1 MKMQYQK
8 QANIKKKEISE
19 IERLSEGLED
29 YIVLQDGHI
38 VTKKVSSA
46 FDDLMI
52 LTYDEALQSYPALF
66 NELVNVK
73 HPSSDAYQYNFDEC
87 NSGLLLYLPKKKRI
101 SKPLHIFYV
110 ATTEEFTHNT
120 FLYLEQESELNY
132 FEHLFSDAVG
142 SYSYVSNAIVHEAAN
157 LTYGALSNLGKDV
170 ASYVYRNASVDRYGI
185 SKYSLADV
193 GDAMQLMYQ
202 TINLNGEYASGTS
215 KTIAITSGVQEARY
229 ETLLE
234 HNALYSEGYIEHYG
248 VANNESALI
257 FEGIGQINKGM
268 KQSIA
273 RQQNHGIVLGEKARL
288 DANPLLLID
297 EYDVIASH
305 GAAIG
310 KIDDDELYYLMSRGL
325 TEKAAQRLIINGF
338 LSPVM
343 SLLETDTLKNM
354 FLKRVEEK
362 TL

>member
-1 MKMQYQK
+1 MKLQYQK
-8 QANIKKKEISE
+8 QTNIHQTEISE
-19 IERLSEGLED
+19 INRLSEHLED
-29 YIVLQDGHI
+29 YIIVQDGVIHTKHI
-38 VTKKVSSA
+38 GRD
-46 FDDLMI
+46 FDDLVI
-52 LTYDEALQSYPALF
+52 LTYDEALANHPELF
-66 NELVNVK
+66 DFLAKEK
-73 HPSSDAYQYNFDEC
+73 HPVEDAYSYNFEEC

-101 SKPLHIFYV
+101 TKPIHIFYV
-110 ATTEEFTHNT
+110 STNEEFTHNT
-120 FLYLEQESELNY
+120 LIYLEDESQLNY
-132 FEHLFSDAVG
+132 FEHLFSTSVG
-142 SYSYVSNAIVHEAAN
+142 SYNYVSNTIVKEAAN

-170 ASYVYRNASVDRYGI
+170 ASYIYRNASVSRYGV

-193 GDAMQLMYQ
+193 GDAIQLMFQ
-202 TINLNGEYASGTS
+202 TINLNGMYANGTS
-215 KTIAITSGVQEARY
+215 KTIAITSGAQEAKY
-229 ETLLE
+229 QTLIE
-234 HNALYSEGYIEHYG
+234 HNAKNSEGYIEHYG

-297 EYDVIASH
+297 EYDVEASH

-310 KIDDDELYYLMSRGL
+310 KIDDEELYYLMSRGL
-325 TEKAAQRLIINGF
+325 NEKAAQRLIINGF

-343 SLLETDTLKNM
+343 SLLETDVLKNM
-354 FLKRVEEK
+354 FLLRVEEK